1 MPDNTLR
8 ARDEAFW
15 QTFADR
21 YDVEPG
27 PLNLENGYFG
37 RMSRTVVEEYQRNIE
52 LINRS
57 NSVYVRQRFEQ
68 DDSLKIRAQLARL
81 IGAPADS
88 VALTRNA
95 SEGLQSLIRNYNR
108 LQPGDQ
114 VLICDL
120 EYDTVKGAMRWLA
133 RNRGVEVVEIEHAH
147 PATFDSLLNTYR
159 ETFARY
165 PRLKLMALTHV
176 THRTGLVMPV
186 QAIAAAAK
194 EHGIDVILDGAHA
207 LGQIEF
213 DLTEL
218 GIYFAG
224 FNLHKWIGAPLTLG
238 FIYIAPERLADI
250 DPDMGEMHFPVTDI
264 RARTPYST
272 PNIPALLT
280 LPLVLEE
287 HHAMG
292 GAAAKGSR
300 LNHLRNLWVRPAREL
315 PGIEV
320 LTPDDPRLYCG
331 ITSMRFIAQTDQQAM
346 VERLLNRY
354 NLFTVVRT
362 GAACGPCIRITPGL
376 TTTAEHM
383 TRLTRALTLLSNDN
397 TGSCRSEHARDGR
410 ER

>member
-1 MPDNTLR
+1 MPDNTRR
-8 ARDEAFW
+8 ARDELFW
-15 QTFADR
+15 KTFADR
-21 YDVEPG
+21 YAVESG
-27 PLNLENGYFG
+27 PVNLENGYFG

-57 NSVYVRQRFEQ
+57 NSVYVRQRFEKA
-68 DDSLKIRAQLARL
+68 DGVRIRARLAEL
-81 IGAPADS
+81 IDVPVDS
-88 VALTRNA
+88 VAFTRNA
-95 SEGLQSLIRNYNR
+95 SDALQSLIRNYNR

-133 RNRGVEVVEIEHAH
+133 RHRGVEVIEIEHTH
-147 PATFDSLLNTYR
+147 PASFDSLLETYR
-159 ETFARY
+159 DAFARH

-186 QAIAAAAK
+186 QAIAAAAR
-194 EHGIDVILDGAHA
+194 EHGVDVILDGAHA

-213 DLTEL
+213 DLAEL
-218 GIYFAG
+218 GIEFAG

-238 FIYIAPERLADI
+238 FIYIAPHRLADI
-250 DPDMGEMHFPVTDI
+250 DPDMGELHFPVTDI
-264 RARTPYST
+264 LGRTPYST

-280 LPLVLEE
+280 LPLVFEE
-287 HHAMG
+287 HRAMG
-292 GAAAKGSR
+292 GAAAKGTR
-300 LNHLRNLWVRPAREL
+300 LNYLRDLWVRAVREL

-331 ITSMRFIAQTDQQAM
+331 ITSLRFTAQADQQAM
-346 VERLLNRY
+346 VERLLNDF
-354 NLFTVVRT
+354 NLFTVVRS

-383 TRLTRALTLLSNDN
+383 RQLVAALTQLS
-397 TGSCRSEHARDGR
+397 
-410 ER
+410 

>member
-1 MPDNTLR
+1 MPDNTRR

-21 YDVEPG
+21 YAVEPG
-27 PLNLENGYFG
+27 PINLENGYFG

-57 NSVYVRQRFEQ
+57 NSVHVRQRFEQ
-68 DDSLKIRAQLARL
+68 GESLEIRAQLAEMMGVR
-81 IGAPADS
+81 AQS

-95 SEGLQSLIRNYNR
+95 SDGLQSLIRNYNR

-114 VLICDL
+114 VLLCDL

-133 RNRGVEVVEIEHAH
+133 RHRGVEVIEINHQH
-147 PATFDSLLNTYR
+147 PATFESLLATYR
-159 ETFARY
+159 EAFVRY

-186 QAIAAAAK
+186 QAIAALAK

-213 DLTEL
+213 NLDAL
-218 GIYFAG
+218 GVAFAG
-224 FNLHKWIGAPLTLG
+224 YNLHKWIGAPLTLG
-238 FIYIAPERLADI
+238 FIYIAPQRLADI
-250 DPDMGEMHFPVTDI
+250 DPDMGEMHFPINDI

-280 LPLVLEE
+280 LPLVFEE
-287 HHAMG
+287 HQAMG
-292 GAAAKGSR
+292 GAAAKGAR
-300 LNHLRNLWVRPAREL
+300 LNYLRNRWVSAVREL

-320 LTPDDPRLYCG
+320 MTPDDPRLYCG
-331 ITSMRFIAQTDQQAM
+331 ITSMRFTRHADQHVM
-346 VERLLNRY
+346 VERLLNDY
-354 NLFTVVRT
+354 NLFTVARS
-362 GAACGPCIRITPGL
+362 GAASGPCIRITPGL
-376 TTTAEHM
+376 TTTATEIDV
-383 TRLTRALTLLSNDN
+383 LVRAL
-397 TGSCRSEHARDGR
+397 SELR
-410 ER
+410 

>member
-1 MPDNTLR
+1 MPDNTRR

-15 QTFADR
+15 RTFADR
-21 YDVEPG
+21 YDVQDG
-27 PLNLENGYFG
+27 PINLENGYFG
-37 RMSRTVVEEYQRNIE
+37 RMSRTVVEEYQHNIE

-68 DDSLKIRAQLARL
+68 GDSQKISAQVAGL
-81 IGAPADS
+81 IGVAAES

-95 SEGLQSLIRNYNR
+95 TDGLQSLIRNYNR

-114 VLICDL
+114 VLFSDL

-133 RNRGVEVVEIEHAH
+133 RHRGVEVIGIEHQH
-147 PATFDSLLNTYR
+147 PASFDSLMTTYR
-159 ETFARY
+159 EAFARY

-186 QAIAAAAK
+186 QAIAAAAR

-207 LGQIEF
+207 LGQLEF
-213 DLTEL
+213 DLNEL
-218 GIYFAG
+218 GIDFAAY
-224 FNLHKWIGAPLTLG
+224 NLHKWIGAPLTLG
-238 FIYIAPERLADI
+238 FIHIAPERLADI
-250 DPDMGEMHFPVTDI
+250 DPDMGEMHFPLTDI

-280 LPLVLEE
+280 LPLVIEE

-292 GAAAKGSR
+292 GSAAKGAR
-300 LNHLRNLWVRPAREL
+300 LNYLRNLWVKPAREL

-320 LTPDDPRLYCG
+320 MTPDDPRLYCG
-331 ITSMRFIAQTDQQAM
+331 ITSMRFSAHADQQPM
-346 VERLLNRY
+346 VERLLHDY
-354 NLFTVVRT
+354 NLFTVVRS

-376 TTTAEHM
+376 TTTAADM
-383 TRLTRALTLLSNDN
+383 MLLITALTEL
-397 TGSCRSEHARDGR
+397 R
-410 ER
+410 

>member
-1 MPDNTLR
+1 MPDNTRR

-15 QTFADR
+15 RTFADR

-68 DDSLKIRAQLARL
+68 SDSLKIRAQLARL
-81 IGAPADS
+81 TGAPADGI
-88 VALTRNA
+88 ALTRNA

-114 VLICDL
+114 VLVCDL

-133 RNRGVEVVEIEHAH
+133 RNRGVEVIEIEHTH

-159 ETFARY
+159 EVFARH

-207 LGQIEF
+207 LGQLEF
-213 DLTEL
+213 DLAGL
-218 GIYFAG
+218 GIAFAG
-224 FNLHKWIGAPLTLG
+224 YNLHKWIGAPLTLG

-264 RARTPYST
+264 RARTSYST

-300 LNHLRNLWVRPAREL
+300 LNYLRNLWVRPVREL

-331 ITSMRFIAQTDQQAM
+331 ITSLRFIAQTDQQVM
-346 VERLLNRY
+346 VERLLKDY

-376 TTTAEHM
+376 TTTAGHM
-383 TRLTRALTLLSNDN
+383 TRLTTALTQL
-397 TGSCRSEHARDGR
+397 C
-410 ER
+410 

>member
-1 MPDNTLR
+1 MPDNTRR

-15 QTFADR
+15 KTFADR
-21 YDVEPG
+21 YAVQPG
-27 PLNLENGYFG
+27 PINLENGYFG

-68 DDSLKIRAQLARL
+68 GESQKISAQVAGL
-81 IGAPADS
+81 IGVAAES

-95 SEGLQSLIRNYNR
+95 TDGLQSLIRNYNL

-114 VLICDL
+114 VLFSDL

-133 RNRGVEVVEIEHAH
+133 RHRGVEVVEIEHRH
-147 PATFDSLLNTYR
+147 PASFDRLLGTYR
-159 ETFARY
+159 EAFARY

-207 LGQIEF
+207 LGQFEF
-213 DLTEL
+213 DLAEL
-218 GIYFAG
+218 GIDFAAY
-224 FNLHKWIGAPLTLG
+224 NLHKWIGAPLTLG
-238 FIYIAPERLADI
+238 FVHIAPERLADI
-250 DPDMGEMHFPVTDI
+250 DPDMGEMHFPATDI

-280 LPLVLEE
+280 LPLVIEE

-292 GAAAKGSR
+292 GAAAQGAR
-300 LNHLRNLWVRPAREL
+300 LNYLRTLWVRPAREL

-320 LTPDDPRLYCG
+320 MTPDDPRLYCG
-331 ITSMRFIAQTDQQAM
+331 ITSMRFTAHADQQPM
-346 VERLLNRY
+346 VERLLKDY
-354 NLFTVVRT
+354 NLFTVVRN

-376 TTTAEHM
+376 TTTAADM
-383 TRLTRALTLLSNDN
+383 MVLTSALTEL
-397 TGSCRSEHARDGR
+397 R
-410 ER
+410 